1 MSLTGA
7 LEERGSLLRVF
18 FERRFPFDLVIK
30 RQVREQARAN
40 GLPTIE
46 TAGVDRGT
54 IGTAIDYRCKLC
66 FVGQRRLNSRWTFEG
81 ENNGGWGEYDE
92 DGRLER
98 GFPAGMGGSIL
109 RQRGLI
115 APGELREFFLSVG
128 KAADV
133 LCRRTRKLSLEAE
146 EDLCRRCFVL
156 ALFEK
161 VALGVV
167 PPGELL
173 ARLPRRA
180 SVDELLALADDA
192 SVGDLVQMTW
202 RFYETQKLL
211 LAGDGR
217 VGMEVGGGDP
227 DLIVDRCL
235 IEIKTA
241 KDPGEISK
249 RSWAWRLL
257 AYPLLDYGNA
267 YELESVALYLARQG
281 LLIRWPLDEYACFM
295 AGEHVSLTEVRRDL
309 QQALT

>member
-1 MSLTGA
+1 
-7 LEERGSLLRVF
+7 
-18 FERRFPFDLVIK
+18 
-30 RQVREQARAN
+30 
-40 GLPTIE
+40 
-46 TAGVDRGT
+46 
-54 IGTAIDYRCKLC
+54 
-66 FVGQRRLNSRWTFEG
+66 
-81 ENNGGWGEYDE
+81 
-92 DGRLER
+92 
-98 GFPAGMGGSIL
+98 
-109 RQRGLI
+109 
-115 APGELREFFLSVG
+115 
-128 KAADV
+128 
-133 LCRRTRKLSLEAE
+133 
-146 EDLCRRCFVL
+146 
-156 ALFEK
+156 
-161 VALGVV
+161 
-167 PPGELL
+167 
-173 ARLPRRA
+173 
-180 SVDELLALADDA
+180 
-192 SVGDLVQMTW
+192 MTW

>member
-1 MSLTGA
+1 M
-7 LEERGSLLRVF
+7 
-18 FERRFPFDLVIK
+18 
-30 RQVREQARAN
+30 
-40 GLPTIE
+40 
-46 TAGVDRGT
+46 
-54 IGTAIDYRCKLC
+54 
-66 FVGQRRLNSRWTFEG
+66 
-81 ENNGGWGEYDE
+81 
-92 DGRLER
+92 
-98 GFPAGMGGSIL
+98 
-109 RQRGLI
+109 
-115 APGELREFFLSVG
+115 
-128 KAADV
+128 
-133 LCRRTRKLSLEAE
+133 
-146 EDLCRRCFVL
+146 
-156 ALFEK
+156 
-161 VALGVV
+161 
-167 PPGELL
+167 
-173 ARLPRRA
+173 
-180 SVDELLALADDA
+180 ADDA